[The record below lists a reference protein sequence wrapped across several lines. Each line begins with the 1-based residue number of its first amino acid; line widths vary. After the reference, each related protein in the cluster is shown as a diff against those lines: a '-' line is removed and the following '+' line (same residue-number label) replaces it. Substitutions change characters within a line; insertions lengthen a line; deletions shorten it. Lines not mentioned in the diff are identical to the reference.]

1 MARNYNYPDHS
12 NHKDKGDG
20 PDRRKLIAAVLAA
33 VIIAVLTE
41 MFILAGPLK
50 QSSKAGE
57 ADAGVW
63 SREGSTEQ
71 VEKKETEAA
80 RENRQAA
87 EEEASKEEAEQA
99 STSREKVIDATLTD
113 ENLIFPDSD
122 SRYLSDE
129 EINALTVEDLH
140 RAIREIRAKGGCE
153 FANEDY
159 LNFYR
164 HYKWYKAEVRED
176 IWIDEEYLDE
186 PSLTNVEK
194 LQYRIYYIENGGL
207 EEEKRLKEEE
217 EARKKAEEEQK
228 KAEEEKKKAEEEKKK
243 AEEEAKKQAEQEE
256 KVKVEEN
263 SDSGK
268 ASGGQIFPDSSTRS
282 LSDEEINSL
291 SADQLQQAINEIW
304 ARNGYIFKS
313 DYWNE
318 YYSQFDWYHGT
329 IPADQFD
336 AASNLNE
343 IERDN
348 CDRLAARRA
357 QIGG

>member
-12 NHKDKGDG
+12 NQKDKGDG
-20 PDRRKLIAAVLAA
+20 PGRRKLIAAVLAA
-33 VIIAVLTE
+33 VIIAVLSE

-50 QSSKAGE
+50 RSST
-57 ADAGVW
+57 ADEGATGVW
-63 SREGSTEQ
+63 SREESTEQ
-71 VEKKETEAA
+71 VNKKETEAA

-87 EEEASKEEAEQA
+87 EAEASREEAEQA
-99 STSREKVIDATLTD
+99 STNREKVIDATLTD

-122 SRYLSDE
+122 SRYLSEE
-129 EINALTVEDLH
+129 EINALTVEELH

-153 FANEDY
+153 FSNEDY

-164 HYKWYKAEVRED
+164 HYVWYEAEVRED

-186 PSLTNVEK
+186 PSLTNVEN
-194 LQYRIYYIENGGL
+194 LQYRIYY
-207 EEEKRLKEEE
+207 

-243 AEEEAKKQAEQEE
+243 AEEEAKKKAEQEE
-256 KVKVEEN
+256 KVKVEES

-282 LSDEEINSL
+282 LSDAEINSL

-313 DYWNE
+313 DYWND

-329 IPADQFD
+329 IPSDQFD

>member
-1 MARNYNYPDHS
+1 M
-12 NHKDKGDG
+12 
-20 PDRRKLIAAVLAA
+20 
-33 VIIAVLTE
+33 
-41 MFILAGPLK
+41 
-50 QSSKAGE
+50 
-57 ADAGVW
+57 
-63 SREGSTEQ
+63 
-71 VEKKETEAA
+71 
-80 RENRQAA
+80 
-87 EEEASKEEAEQA
+87 
-99 STSREKVIDATLTD
+99 
-113 ENLIFPDSD
+113 
-122 SRYLSDE
+122 
-129 EINALTVEDLH
+129 
-140 RAIREIRAKGGCE
+140 
-153 FANEDY
+153 
-159 LNFYR
+159 
-164 HYKWYKAEVRED
+164 RED

-194 LQYRIYYIENGGL
+194 LQYRIYYIESGGL

-256 KVKVEEN
+256 KVKVEES

-282 LSDEEINSL
+282 LSDAEINSL

-348 CDRLAARRA
+348 CDRLAARRS

>member
-1 MARNYNYPDHS
+1 MARNYNYSDHS
-12 NHKDKGDG
+12 NQKDKGDG

-50 QSSKAGE
+50 QSSTAGE
-57 ADAGVW
+57 TDSAVW

-164 HYKWYKAEVRED
+164 HYKWYKA
-176 IWIDEEYLDE
+176 
-186 PSLTNVEK
+186 
-194 LQYRIYYIENGGL
+194 
-207 EEEKRLKEEE
+207 
-217 EARKKAEEEQK
+217 
-228 KAEEEKKKAEEEKKK
+228 
-243 AEEEAKKQAEQEE
+243 
-256 KVKVEEN
+256 
-263 SDSGK
+263 
-268 ASGGQIFPDSSTRS
+268 
-282 LSDEEINSL
+282 
-291 SADQLQQAINEIW
+291 
-304 ARNGYIFKS
+304 
-313 DYWNE
+313 
-318 YYSQFDWYHGT
+318 
-329 IPADQFD
+329 
-336 AASNLNE
+336 
-343 IERDN
+343 
-348 CDRLAARRA
+348 C
-357 QIGG
+357 